1 MSQSTQVSASKQ
13 SKKHMRFWRYGAML
27 RKPSQATRLLLHL
40 HWNRG
45 GSTDGTDSDKGL
57 TNEDC
62 SNGILSFLALS
73 PVFSFHLYIK
83 IGLWISTEPTASSTR
98 RLSWMKREKSVTMS
112 WIRWFTRIL
121 FLERI
126 GVWSIDNKYNTIWGW
141 IVPHM
146 ETTQPHLLVFFQILL
161 KKPSYSSSNIFQ
173 MPFLRPPSLTIN
185 LRSESC
191 LRYRYTCRREMPM
204 FSDICMALI
213 WGVCEINL

>member
-1 MSQSTQVSASKQ
+1 MLVYWVFAFGHLSKWDIAQMVPLISVGWYRYYPTDIHAVKGDKGAMWMMSQSTQVSASKQ

-83 IGLWISTEPTASSTR
+83 VGLWISTEPTASSTR
-98 RLSWMKREKSVTMS
+98 RLSWMKRALS
-112 WIRWFTRIL
+112 WAGFVDS
-121 FLERI
+121 FGFFFQNVLEF
-126 GVWSIDNKYNTIWGW
+126 GALTTNTI
-141 IVPHM
+141 
-146 ETTQPHLLVFFQILL
+146 
-161 KKPSYSSSNIFQ
+161 
-173 MPFLRPPSLTIN
+173 
-185 LRSESC
+185 
-191 LRYRYTCRREMPM
+191 RYG
-204 FSDICMALI
+204 A
-213 WGVCEINL
+213 G